1 MENYHKSKIL
11 AILIGILPLI
21 FEFSSNIWKGDNG
34 FFIVSAAYGLI
45 LLLLALSIPIE
56 DLDQW
61 FLEKTL
67 SLLSVFLALA
77 VVLNNLDIFPLSE
90 IGALYQLTIISYMG
104 ILYFLDRHF
113 NTKNLVLLFL
123 NLNILAQLPIKAGTL
138 LILII
143 SVLTFVFYLIR
154 VMVTFSEQLRPFLLC
169 VYLIVLLI
177 SLVWYVP
184 ELPEGILGNL
194 SWNIGAIL
202 LLIELI
208 ILIEIIGAMIYLKAK
223 GYLAINAHLIV
234 GIIGFLTISE
244 LSMLVVESNVINT
257 SYLVLI
263 FILSLSIV
271 NIFGNI
277 SLGKKQV
284 KISVLIP
291 AYNSANTIVEALES
305 IKNQTYQNWEIIL
318 INDGSRDKTEEIIRR
333 YLGNTKLPLTYTKQ
347 THHNYFQSIR
357 HGLKYASGEIIF
369 VLDADKILFNQNV
382 FYRAVSTILGEKC
395 DGMFIGIRAMYQRL
409 KDGKFHLVRPYYR
422 NEVSLIK
429 TALGLGKNI
438 YTNYA
443 FWRREVFETSVY
455 ENYLINGMP
464 AWYNAQNNL
473 GLRVANGNFVGLKY
487 RVSKKSSLV
496 NNHLKQNNS
505 KTLFE
510 LSTNLRTLHHIVS
523 RIKIPA
529 YSTQA
534 TLYNLI
540 NRLRIASLYPSIF
553 KQGQTSLKEITPLVV
568 KNIKDSELDNVYL
581 KTIVDFSN
589 NFNPQKVVKII
600 IHKDTKIY
608 WGTEIEEFNKKLS
621 KNMLDQFYYDLMKMI
636 AQGTSV
642 YKIKK
647 EDQKKLEQIL
657 EFFTIR
663 DYVKIV
669 SN

>member
-34 FFIVSAAYGLI
+34 FFIVSAAYGLVLI
-45 LLLLALSIPIE
+45 LLALSIPIE

-113 NTKNLVLLFL
+113 NAKNLVLLLL

-154 VMVTFSEQLRPFLLC
+154 VVVTFSEQLRPFLLC

-184 ELPEGILGNL
+184 ELPDFVLKNL
-194 SWNIGAIL
+194 SWSIGSIIL
-202 LLIELI
+202 
-208 ILIEIIGAMIYLKAK
+208 LIEIIGSIFYLKVK
-223 GYLAINAHLIV
+223 GHLRPTSHLIV
-234 GIIGFLTISE
+234 GIIIFLIINE
-244 LSMLVVESNVINT
+244 ISMLVAESNVLNT

-291 AYNSANTIVEALES
+291 AYNSAKTIVEALES

-318 INDGSRDKTEEIIRR
+318 INDGSQDETETILRR
-333 YLGNTKLPLTYTKQ
+333 YLGNTKLPLKYTKQ
-347 THHNYFQSIR
+347 THHNYFKAIR

-395 DGMFIGIRAMYQRL
+395 DGMFVGIRAMYQRL

-429 TALGLGKNI
+429 TALGLGTNI

-443 FWRREVFETSVY
+443 FWRREIFETSVY

-464 AWYNAQNNL
+464 AWYNAENNL
-473 GLRVANGNFVGLKY
+473 GLRVVNGNFVGLKY
-487 RVSKKSSLV
+487 RVSKKV
-496 NNHLKQNNS
+496 NLGDNPLKQNNS

-523 RIKIPA
+523 RINVPA

-540 NRLRIASLYPSIF
+540 NRLHIASLYPSIF

-589 NFNPQKVVKII
+589 NFDPQKTAKIVI
-600 IHKDTKIY
+600 PKGTKIY
-608 WGTEIEEFNKKLS
+608 WGTGIDEFSNKLS
-621 KNMLDQFYYDLMKMI
+621 KNTLEQFYYDLIKI
-636 AQGTSV
+636 ISQGTTI

-647 EDQKKLEQIL
+647 DDQKKLEQIL

-663 DYVKIV
+663 DYVKII

>member
-45 LLLLALSIPIE
+45 LLLLALSIPLE

-67 SLLSVFLALA
+67 SLLSVFLALT

-113 NTKNLVLLFL
+113 NAKNLVLLLL
-123 NLNILAQLPIKAGTL
+123 NLNILAQLSIKAGTL

-154 VMVTFSEQLRPFLLC
+154 VVVTFSEQLRPFLLC

-184 ELPEGILGNL
+184 ELPDFVLKNL
-194 SWNIGAIL
+194 SWSIGSIIL
-202 LLIELI
+202 
-208 ILIEIIGAMIYLKAK
+208 LIEIIGSIFYLKVK
-223 GYLAINAHLIV
+223 GHLRPSSHLIV
-234 GIIGFLTISE
+234 GIIIFLIINE
-244 LSMLVVESNVINT
+244 ISMLVAESNVLNT

-291 AYNSANTIVEALES
+291 AYNSAKTIVEALES

-318 INDGSRDKTEEIIRR
+318 INDGSQDETEEILRR
-333 YLGNTKLPLTYTKQ
+333 YLGNTKLSLKYTKQ
-347 THHNYFQSIR
+347 THHNYFKAIR

-395 DGMFIGIRAMYQRL
+395 DGMFVGIRAMYQRL

-443 FWRREVFETSVY
+443 FWRREIFETSVY

-464 AWYNAQNNL
+464 VWYNAENNL
-473 GLRVANGNFVGLKY
+473 GLRVVNGNFVGLKY
-487 RVSKKSSLV
+487 RVSKKV
-496 NNHLKQNNS
+496 NLGDNSLKQNNS

-523 RIKIPA
+523 RINVPA

-540 NRLRIASLYPSIF
+540 NRLHIASLYPSIF

-589 NFNPQKVVKII
+589 NFDPQKTAKIVI
-600 IHKDTKIY
+600 PKGTKIY
-608 WGTEIEEFNKKLS
+608 WGTEIDEFSNKLS
-621 KNMLDQFYYDLMKMI
+621 KNMLDQFYYDLMKI
-636 AQGTSV
+636 ISQGTTI

-647 EDQKKLEQIL
+647 DDQKKLEQIL
-657 EFFTIR
+657 DFFTIR
-663 DYVKIV
+663 DYVRII

>member
-45 LLLLALSIPIE
+45 LLLLALSIPLE

-113 NTKNLVLLFL
+113 NAKNLVLLLL
-123 NLNILAQLPIKAGTL
+123 NLNILAQLSIKAGTL

-154 VMVTFSEQLRPFLLC
+154 VVVTFSEQLRPFLLC

-184 ELPEGILGNL
+184 ELPDFVLKNL
-194 SWNIGAIL
+194 SWSIGSIIL
-202 LLIELI
+202 
-208 ILIEIIGAMIYLKAK
+208 LIEIIGSIFYLKVK
-223 GYLAINAHLIV
+223 GHLRPTSHLIV
-234 GIIGFLTISE
+234 GIIIFLIINE
-244 LSMLVVESNVINT
+244 ISMLVAESNVLNT

-291 AYNSANTIVEALES
+291 AYNSAKTIVEALES

-318 INDGSRDKTEEIIRR
+318 INDGSQDETEEILRR
-333 YLGNTKLPLTYTKQ
+333 YLGNTKLSLKYTKQ
-347 THHNYFQSIR
+347 THHNYFKAIR

-395 DGMFIGIRAMYQRL
+395 DGMFVGIRAMYQRL

-443 FWRREVFETSVY
+443 FWRREIFETSVY

-464 AWYNAQNNL
+464 VWYNAENNL
-473 GLRVANGNFVGLKY
+473 GLRVVNGNFVGLKY
-487 RVSKKSSLV
+487 RVSKKV
-496 NNHLKQNNS
+496 NLGDNSLKQNNS

-523 RIKIPA
+523 RINVPA

-540 NRLRIASLYPSIF
+540 NRLHIVSLYPSIF

-589 NFNPQKVVKII
+589 NFDPQKTTKIVI
-600 IHKDTKIY
+600 PKGTKIY
-608 WGTEIEEFNKKLS
+608 WGTEIDEFSNKLS
-621 KNMLDQFYYDLMKMI
+621 KNMLDQFYYDLMKI
-636 AQGTSV
+636 ISQGTTI

-647 EDQKKLEQIL
+647 DDQKKLEQIL
-657 EFFTIR
+657 DFFTIR
-663 DYVKIV
+663 DYVRII

>member
-113 NTKNLVLLFL
+113 NAKNLVLLLL

-154 VMVTFSEQLRPFLLC
+154 VVVTFSEQLRPFLLC

-184 ELPEGILGNL
+184 ELPDFVLKNL
-194 SWNIGAIL
+194 SWSIGSIIL
-202 LLIELI
+202 
-208 ILIEIIGAMIYLKAK
+208 LIEIIGSIFYLKVK
-223 GYLAINAHLIV
+223 DHLRPTSHLIV
-234 GIIGFLTISE
+234 GIIIFLIINE
-244 LSMLVVESNVINT
+244 ISMLVAESNVLNT

-291 AYNSANTIVEALES
+291 AYNSAKTIVEALES

-318 INDGSRDKTEEIIRR
+318 INDGSQDETEKILRR
-333 YLGNTKLPLTYTKQ
+333 YLGNTKLPLKYTKQ
-347 THHNYFQSIR
+347 THHNYFKAIR

-395 DGMFIGIRAMYQRL
+395 DGMFVGIRAMYQRL

-429 TALGLGKNI
+429 TALGLGTNI

-443 FWRREVFETSVY
+443 FWRREIFETSVY

-464 AWYNAQNNL
+464 AWYNAENNL
-473 GLRVANGNFVGLKY
+473 GLRVVNGNFVGLKY
-487 RVSKKSSLV
+487 RVSKKV
-496 NNHLKQNNS
+496 NLGDNPLKQNNS

-523 RIKIPA
+523 RINVPA

-540 NRLRIASLYPSIF
+540 NRLHIASLYPSIF

-589 NFNPQKVVKII
+589 NFDPQKTAKIVI
-600 IHKDTKIY
+600 PKGTKIY
-608 WGTEIEEFNKKLS
+608 WGTGIDEFSNKLS
-621 KNMLDQFYYDLMKMI
+621 KNTLEQFYYDLIKI
-636 AQGTSV
+636 ISQGTTI

-647 EDQKKLEQIL
+647 DDQKKLEQIL

-663 DYVKIV
+663 DYVKII

>member
-90 IGALYQLTIISYMG
+90 IGALYQLTIISYME

-113 NTKNLVLLFL
+113 NAKNLVLLLL

-143 SVLTFVFYLIR
+143 SVLIFVFYLIR
-154 VMVTFSEQLRPFLLC
+154 VVVTFSEQLRPFLLC

-184 ELPEGILGNL
+184 ELLDFVLKNL
-194 SWNIGAIL
+194 SWSIGSIIL
-202 LLIELI
+202 
-208 ILIEIIGAMIYLKAK
+208 LIEIIGSIFYLKVK
-223 GYLAINAHLIV
+223 GHLRPTSHLIV
-234 GIIGFLTISE
+234 GIIIFLIINE
-244 LSMLVVESNVINT
+244 ISMLVAESNVLNT

-291 AYNSANTIVEALES
+291 AYNSAKTIVEALES

-318 INDGSRDKTEEIIRR
+318 INDGSQDETEEILRR
-333 YLGNTKLPLTYTKQ
+333 YLGNTKLPLKYTKQ
-347 THHNYFQSIR
+347 THHNYFKAIR

-395 DGMFIGIRAMYQRL
+395 DGMFVGIRAMYQRL

-429 TALGLGKNI
+429 TALGLGTNI

-443 FWRREVFETSVY
+443 FWRREIFETSVY

-464 AWYNAQNNL
+464 AWYNAENNL
-473 GLRVANGNFVGLKY
+473 GLRVVNGNFVGLKY
-487 RVSKKSSLV
+487 RVSKKV
-496 NNHLKQNNS
+496 NLGDNPLKQNNS

-523 RIKIPA
+523 RINVPA

-540 NRLRIASLYPSIF
+540 NRLHIASLYPSIF

-589 NFNPQKVVKII
+589 NFDPQKTAKIVI
-600 IHKDTKIY
+600 PKGTKIY
-608 WGTEIEEFNKKLS
+608 WGTEIDEFSNKLS
-621 KNMLDQFYYDLMKMI
+621 KNTLEQFYYDLIKI
-636 AQGTSV
+636 ISQGTTI

-647 EDQKKLEQIL
+647 DDQKKLEQIL

-663 DYVKIV
+663 DYVKII

>member
-45 LLLLALSIPIE
+45 LLLLALSIPLE

-113 NTKNLVLLFL
+113 NAKNLVLLLL
-123 NLNILAQLPIKAGTL
+123 NLNILAQLSIKAGTL

-154 VMVTFSEQLRPFLLC
+154 VVVTFSEQLRPFLLC

-184 ELPEGILGNL
+184 ELPDFVLKNL
-194 SWNIGAIL
+194 SWSIGSIIL
-202 LLIELI
+202 
-208 ILIEIIGAMIYLKAK
+208 LIEIIGSIFYLKVK
-223 GYLAINAHLIV
+223 GHLRPTSHLIV
-234 GIIGFLTISE
+234 GIIIFLIINE
-244 LSMLVVESNVINT
+244 ISMLVAESNVLNT

-291 AYNSANTIVEALES
+291 AYNSAKTIVEALES

-318 INDGSRDKTEEIIRR
+318 INDGSQDETEESLRR
-333 YLGNTKLPLTYTKQ
+333 YLGNTKLSLKYTKQ
-347 THHNYFQSIR
+347 THHNYFKAIR

-395 DGMFIGIRAMYQRL
+395 DGMFVGIRAMYQRL

-443 FWRREVFETSVY
+443 FWRREIFETSVY

-464 AWYNAQNNL
+464 VWYNAENNL
-473 GLRVANGNFVGLKY
+473 GLRVVNGNFVGLKY
-487 RVSKKSSLV
+487 RVSKKV
-496 NNHLKQNNS
+496 NLGDNSLKQNNS

-523 RIKIPA
+523 RINVPA

-540 NRLRIASLYPSIF
+540 NRLHIASLYPSIF

-589 NFNPQKVVKII
+589 NFDPQKTTKIVI
-600 IHKDTKIY
+600 PKGTKIY
-608 WGTEIEEFNKKLS
+608 WGTEIDEFSNKLS
-621 KNMLDQFYYDLMKMI
+621 KNMLDQFYYDLMKI
-636 AQGTSV
+636 ISQGTTI

-647 EDQKKLEQIL
+647 DDQKKLEQIL
-657 EFFTIR
+657 DFFTIR
-663 DYVKIV
+663 DYVRII

>member
-34 FFIVSAAYGLI
+34 FFIVSAAYGLV

-113 NTKNLVLLFL
+113 NAKNLVLLLL

-154 VMVTFSEQLRPFLLC
+154 VVVTFSEQLRPFLLC

-184 ELPEGILGNL
+184 ELPDFVLRNL
-194 SWNIGAIL
+194 SWSIGSIIL
-202 LLIELI
+202 
-208 ILIEIIGAMIYLKAK
+208 LIEIIGSIFYLKVK
-223 GYLAINAHLIV
+223 GHLRPTSHLIV
-234 GIIGFLTISE
+234 EIIIFLIINE
-244 LSMLVVESNVINT
+244 ISMLVSESNVLNT
-257 SYLVLI
+257 SYLVII

-291 AYNSANTIVEALES
+291 AYNSAKTIVEALES

-318 INDGSRDKTEEIIRR
+318 INDGSQDETEKILRR
-333 YLGNTKLPLTYTKQ
+333 YLGNTKLPLKYTKQ
-347 THHNYFQSIR
+347 THHNYFKAIR

-395 DGMFIGIRAMYQRL
+395 DGMFVGIRAMYQRL

-429 TALGLGKNI
+429 TALGLGTNI

-443 FWRREVFETSVY
+443 FWRREIFETSVY

-464 AWYNAQNNL
+464 AWYNAENNL
-473 GLRVANGNFVGLKY
+473 GLRVVNGNFVGLKY
-487 RVSKKSSLV
+487 RVSKKV
-496 NNHLKQNNS
+496 NLGDNPLKQNNS

-523 RIKIPA
+523 RINVPA

-540 NRLRIASLYPSIF
+540 SRLHIASLYPSIF
-553 KQGQTSLKEITPLVV
+553 KQGQTSLKKITPLVV

-589 NFNPQKVVKII
+589 NFDPQKTAKIVI
-600 IHKDTKIY
+600 PKGTKIY
-608 WGTEIEEFNKKLS
+608 WGTEFDEFSNKLS
-621 KNMLDQFYYDLMKMI
+621 KNMLDQFYYDLMKI
-636 AQGTSV
+636 ISQGTTI

-647 EDQKKLEQIL
+647 DDQKKLEQIL

-663 DYVKIV
+663 DYVKII

>member
-45 LLLLALSIPIE
+45 LLLLALSVPLE

-113 NTKNLVLLFL
+113 NAKNLVLLLL
-123 NLNILAQLPIKAGTL
+123 NLNILAQLSIKAGTL

-154 VMVTFSEQLRPFLLC
+154 VVVTFSEQLRPFLLC

-184 ELPEGILGNL
+184 ELPDFVLKNL
-194 SWNIGAIL
+194 SWSIGSIIL
-202 LLIELI
+202 
-208 ILIEIIGAMIYLKAK
+208 LIEIIGSIFYLKVK
-223 GYLAINAHLIV
+223 GHLSPTSHLIV
-234 GIIGFLTISE
+234 GIIIFLIINE
-244 LSMLVVESNVINT
+244 ISMLVAESNVLNT

-291 AYNSANTIVEALES
+291 AYNSAKTIVEALES

-318 INDGSRDKTEEIIRR
+318 INDGSQDETEEILRR
-333 YLGNTKLPLTYTKQ
+333 YLGNTKLPLKYTKQ
-347 THHNYFQSIR
+347 THHNYFKAIR

-395 DGMFIGIRAMYQRL
+395 DGMFVGIRAMYQRL

-443 FWRREVFETSVY
+443 FWRRETFETSVY

-464 AWYNAQNNL
+464 VWYNAENNL
-473 GLRVANGNFVGLKY
+473 GLRVVNGNFVGLKY
-487 RVSKKSSLV
+487 RVSKKV
-496 NNHLKQNNS
+496 NLGDNSLKQNNS

-523 RIKIPA
+523 RINVPA

-540 NRLRIASLYPSIF
+540 NRLHIASLYPSIF

-581 KTIVDFSN
+581 KTIVDFRN
-589 NFNPQKVVKII
+589 NFDPQKTAKIVI
-600 IHKDTKIY
+600 PKGTKIY
-608 WGTEIEEFNKKLS
+608 WGTEIDEFSNKLS
-621 KNMLDQFYYDLMKMI
+621 KNMLDQFYYDLMKI
-636 AQGTSV
+636 ISQGTTI

-647 EDQKKLEQIL
+647 DDQKKLEQIL
-657 EFFTIR
+657 DFFTIR
-663 DYVKIV
+663 DYVRII

>member
-45 LLLLALSIPIE
+45 LLLLALSIPLE

-77 VVLNNLDIFPLSE
+77 VVLNNLDIFPLSK

-113 NTKNLVLLFL
+113 NAKNLVLLLL
-123 NLNILAQLPIKAGTL
+123 NLNILAQLSIKAGTL

-154 VMVTFSEQLRPFLLC
+154 VVVTFSEQLRPFLLC

-184 ELPEGILGNL
+184 ELPDFVLKNL
-194 SWNIGAIL
+194 SWSIGSIIL
-202 LLIELI
+202 
-208 ILIEIIGAMIYLKAK
+208 LIEIIGSIFYLKVK
-223 GYLAINAHLIV
+223 GHLRPTSHLIV
-234 GIIGFLTISE
+234 GIIIFLIINE
-244 LSMLVVESNVINT
+244 ISMLVAESNVLNT

-291 AYNSANTIVEALES
+291 AYNSAKTIVEALES

-318 INDGSRDKTEEIIRR
+318 INDGSQDETEEILRR
-333 YLGNTKLPLTYTKQ
+333 YLGNTKLSLKYTKQ
-347 THHNYFQSIR
+347 THHNYFKAIR

-395 DGMFIGIRAMYQRL
+395 DGMFVGIRAMYQRL

-443 FWRREVFETSVY
+443 FWRREIFETSVY

-464 AWYNAQNNL
+464 VWYNAENNL
-473 GLRVANGNFVGLKY
+473 GLRVVNGNFVGLKY
-487 RVSKKSSLV
+487 RVSKKV
-496 NNHLKQNNS
+496 NLGDNSLKQNNS

-523 RIKIPA
+523 RINVPA

-540 NRLRIASLYPSIF
+540 NRLHIASLYPSIF

-589 NFNPQKVVKII
+589 NFDPQKTTKIVI
-600 IHKDTKIY
+600 PKGTKIY
-608 WGTEIEEFNKKLS
+608 WGTEIDEFNNKLS
-621 KNMLDQFYYDLMKMI
+621 KNMLDQFYYDLMKI
-636 AQGTSV
+636 ISQGTTI

-647 EDQKKLEQIL
+647 DDQKKLEQIL
-657 EFFTIR
+657 DFFTIR
-663 DYVKIV
+663 DYVRII

>member
-113 NTKNLVLLFL
+113 NAKNLVLLLL

-154 VMVTFSEQLRPFLLC
+154 VVVTFSEQLRPFLLC

-184 ELPEGILGNL
+184 ELPDFVLKNL
-194 SWNIGAIL
+194 SWSIGSIIL
-202 LLIELI
+202 
-208 ILIEIIGAMIYLKAK
+208 LIEIIGSIFYLKVK
-223 GYLAINAHLIV
+223 GHLRPTSHLIV
-234 GIIGFLTISE
+234 GIIIFLIVNE
-244 LSMLVVESNVINT
+244 ISMLVSESNVLNT

-291 AYNSANTIVEALES
+291 AYNSAKTIVEALES

-318 INDGSRDKTEEIIRR
+318 INDGSQDETETILRR
-333 YLGNTKLPLTYTKQ
+333 YLGNTKLPLKYTKQ
-347 THHNYFQSIR
+347 THHNYFKAIR

-395 DGMFIGIRAMYQRL
+395 DGMFVGIRAMYQRL

-429 TALGLGKNI
+429 TALGLGTNI

-443 FWRREVFETSVY
+443 FWRREIFETSVY

-464 AWYNAQNNL
+464 AWYNAENNL
-473 GLRVANGNFVGLKY
+473 GLRVVNGNFVGLKY
-487 RVSKKSSLV
+487 RVSKKV
-496 NNHLKQNNS
+496 NLGDNPLKQNNS

-523 RIKIPA
+523 RINVPA

-540 NRLRIASLYPSIF
+540 SRLHIASLYPSIF
-553 KQGQTSLKEITPLVV
+553 KQGQTSLKKITPLVV

-589 NFNPQKVVKII
+589 NFDPQKTAKIVI
-600 IHKDTKIY
+600 PKGTKIY
-608 WGTEIEEFNKKLS
+608 WGTEFDEFSNKLS
-621 KNMLDQFYYDLMKMI
+621 KNMLDQFYYDLMKI
-636 AQGTSV
+636 ISQGTTI

-647 EDQKKLEQIL
+647 DDQKKLEQIL

-663 DYVKIV
+663 DYVKII

>member
-34 FFIVSAAYGLI
+34 FFIVSAAYGLV

-113 NTKNLVLLFL
+113 NAKNLVLLLL

-154 VMVTFSEQLRPFLLC
+154 VVVTFSEQLRPFLLC

-184 ELPEGILGNL
+184 ELPDFVLKNL
-194 SWNIGAIL
+194 SWSIGSIIL
-202 LLIELI
+202 
-208 ILIEIIGAMIYLKAK
+208 LIEIIGSIFYLKVK
-223 GYLAINAHLIV
+223 GHLRPTSHLIV
-234 GIIGFLTISE
+234 GIIIFLIVNE
-244 LSMLVVESNVINT
+244 ISMLVAESNVLNT

-291 AYNSANTIVEALES
+291 AYNSAKTIVEALES

-318 INDGSRDKTEEIIRR
+318 INDGSQDETEKILRR
-333 YLGNTKLPLTYTKQ
+333 YLGNTKLPLKYIKQ
-347 THHNYFQSIR
+347 THHNYFKAIR

-395 DGMFIGIRAMYQRL
+395 DGMFVGIRAMYQRL

-429 TALGLGKNI
+429 TALGLGTNI

-443 FWRREVFETSVY
+443 FWRREIFETSVY

-464 AWYNAQNNL
+464 AWYNAENNL
-473 GLRVANGNFVGLKY
+473 GLKVVNGNFVGLKY
-487 RVSKKSSLV
+487 RVSKKV
-496 NNHLKQNNS
+496 NLGDNPLKQSNS

-510 LSTNLRTLHHIVS
+510 LSTNSRTLHHIVS
-523 RIKIPA
+523 RINVPA

-540 NRLRIASLYPSIF
+540 SRLHIASLYPSIF
-553 KQGQTSLKEITPLVV
+553 KQGQTSLKKITPLVV

-589 NFNPQKVVKII
+589 NFDPQKTAKIVI
-600 IHKDTKIY
+600 PKGTKIY
-608 WGTEIEEFNKKLS
+608 WGTEIDEFSNRLS
-621 KNMLDQFYYDLMKMI
+621 KNMLDQFYYDLMKI
-636 AQGTSV
+636 ISQGTTI

-647 EDQKKLEQIL
+647 DDQKKLEQIL

-663 DYVKIV
+663 DYVKII

>member
-77 VVLNNLDIFPLSE
+77 VVLNNLYIFPLSE

-113 NTKNLVLLFL
+113 NAKNLVLLLL

-154 VMVTFSEQLRPFLLC
+154 VVVTFSEQLRPFLLC

-184 ELPEGILGNL
+184 ELPDFVLKNL
-194 SWNIGAIL
+194 SWSIGSIIL
-202 LLIELI
+202 
-208 ILIEIIGAMIYLKAK
+208 LIEIIGSIFYLKVK
-223 GYLAINAHLIV
+223 GHLRPTSHLIV
-234 GIIGFLTISE
+234 GIIIFLIVNE
-244 LSMLVVESNVINT
+244 ISMLVSESNVLNT

-291 AYNSANTIVEALES
+291 AYNSAKTIVEALES

-318 INDGSRDKTEEIIRR
+318 INDGAQDETEKILRR
-333 YLGNTKLPLTYTKQ
+333 YLGNTKLPLKYTKQ
-347 THHNYFQSIR
+347 THHNYFKAIR

-369 VLDADKILFNQNV
+369 VLDADKILFNHNV

-395 DGMFIGIRAMYQRL
+395 DGMFVGIRAMYQRL

-429 TALGLGKNI
+429 TALGLGTNI

-443 FWRREVFETSVY
+443 FWRREIFETSVY

-464 AWYNAQNNL
+464 AWYNAENNL
-473 GLRVANGNFVGLKY
+473 GLRVVNGNFVGLKY
-487 RVSKKSSLV
+487 RVSKKV
-496 NNHLKQNNS
+496 NLGDNPLKQNNS

-523 RIKIPA
+523 RINVPA

-540 NRLRIASLYPSIF
+540 SRLHIASLYPSIF
-553 KQGQTSLKEITPLVV
+553 KQGQTSLKKITPLVV

-589 NFNPQKVVKII
+589 NFDPQKTAKIVI
-600 IHKDTKIY
+600 PKGTKIY
-608 WGTEIEEFNKKLS
+608 WGTEFDEFSNKLS
-621 KNMLDQFYYDLMKMI
+621 KNMLDQFYYDLMKI
-636 AQGTSV
+636 ISQGTTI

-647 EDQKKLEQIL
+647 DDQKKLELIL

-663 DYVKIV
+663 DYVKII
-669 SN
+669 SY

>member
-45 LLLLALSIPIE
+45 LLLLALSIPLE

-113 NTKNLVLLFL
+113 NAKNLVLLLL
-123 NLNILAQLPIKAGTL
+123 NLNILAQLSIKAGTL

-154 VMVTFSEQLRPFLLC
+154 VVVTFSEQLRPFLLC

-184 ELPEGILGNL
+184 EVPDFVFKNL
-194 SWNIGAIL
+194 SWSIGSVIL
-202 LLIELI
+202 
-208 ILIEIIGAMIYLKAK
+208 LIEIIGSIFYLKVK
-223 GYLAINAHLIV
+223 GHLRPTSHLIV
-234 GIIGFLTISE
+234 GIIIFLIINE
-244 LSMLVVESNVINT
+244 ISMLVAESNVLNT

-277 SLGKKQV
+277 NLGKKQV

-291 AYNSANTIVEALES
+291 AYNSAKTIVEALES

-318 INDGSRDKTEEIIRR
+318 INDGSQDETEEILRR
-333 YLGNTKLPLTYTKQ
+333 YLGNTKLSLKYTKQ
-347 THHNYFQSIR
+347 THHNYFKAIR

-395 DGMFIGIRAMYQRL
+395 DGMFVGIRAMYQRL

-443 FWRREVFETSVY
+443 FWRREIFETSVY

-464 AWYNAQNNL
+464 VWYNAENNL
-473 GLRVANGNFVGLKY
+473 GLRVVNGNFVGLKY
-487 RVSKKSSLV
+487 RVSKKV
-496 NNHLKQNNS
+496 NLGDNSLKQNNS

-523 RIKIPA
+523 RINVPA

-540 NRLRIASLYPSIF
+540 NRLHIASLYPSIF

-589 NFNPQKVVKII
+589 NFDPQKTTKIVI
-600 IHKDTKIY
+600 PKGTKIY
-608 WGTEIEEFNKKLS
+608 WGTEIDEFSNKLS
-621 KNMLDQFYYDLMKMI
+621 KNMLDQFYYDLMKI
-636 AQGTSV
+636 ISQGTTI

-647 EDQKKLEQIL
+647 DDQKKLEQIL
-657 EFFTIR
+657 DFFTIR
-663 DYVKIV
+663 DYVRII

>member
-45 LLLLALSIPIE
+45 LLLLALSIPLE

-77 VVLNNLDIFPLSE
+77 VVLNNLDIFPLSK

-113 NTKNLVLLFL
+113 NAKNLVLLLL
-123 NLNILAQLPIKAGTL
+123 NLNILAQLSIKAGTL

-154 VMVTFSEQLRPFLLC
+154 VVVTFSEQLRPFLLC

-184 ELPEGILGNL
+184 ELPDFVLKNL
-194 SWNIGAIL
+194 SWSIGSIIL
-202 LLIELI
+202 
-208 ILIEIIGAMIYLKAK
+208 LIEIIGSIFYLKVK
-223 GYLAINAHLIV
+223 GHLRPTSHLIV
-234 GIIGFLTISE
+234 GIIIFLIINE
-244 LSMLVVESNVINT
+244 ISMLVAESNVLNT

-291 AYNSANTIVEALES
+291 AYNSAKTIVEALES

-318 INDGSRDKTEEIIRR
+318 INDGSQDETEEILRR
-333 YLGNTKLPLTYTKQ
+333 YLGNTKLSLKYTKQ
-347 THHNYFQSIR
+347 THHNYFKAIR

-369 VLDADKILFNQNV
+369 VLDDDKILFNQNV

-395 DGMFIGIRAMYQRL
+395 DGMFVGIRAMYQRL

-443 FWRREVFETSVY
+443 FWRREIFETSVY

-464 AWYNAQNNL
+464 VWYNAENNL
-473 GLRVANGNFVGLKY
+473 GLRVVNGNFVGLKY
-487 RVSKKSSLV
+487 RVSKKV
-496 NNHLKQNNS
+496 NLGDNSLKQNNS

-523 RIKIPA
+523 RINVPA

-540 NRLRIASLYPSIF
+540 NRLHIASLYPSIF

-589 NFNPQKVVKII
+589 NFDPQKTAKIVI
-600 IHKDTKIY
+600 PKGTKIY
-608 WGTEIEEFNKKLS
+608 WGTEIDEFSNKLS
-621 KNMLDQFYYDLMKMI
+621 KNMLDQFYYDLMKI
-636 AQGTSV
+636 ISQGTTI

-647 EDQKKLEQIL
+647 DDQKKLEQIL
-657 EFFTIR
+657 DFFTIR
-663 DYVKIV
+663 DYVRII

>member
-45 LLLLALSIPIE
+45 LLLLALSIPLE

-113 NTKNLVLLFL
+113 NAKNLVLLLL
-123 NLNILAQLPIKAGTL
+123 NLNILAQLSIKAGTL

-154 VMVTFSEQLRPFLLC
+154 VVVTFSEQLRPFLLC

-184 ELPEGILGNL
+184 ELPDFVLKNL
-194 SWNIGAIL
+194 SWSIGSIIL
-202 LLIELI
+202 
-208 ILIEIIGAMIYLKAK
+208 LIEIIGSIFYLKVK
-223 GYLAINAHLIV
+223 GHLRPTSHLIV
-234 GIIGFLTISE
+234 GIIIFLIINE
-244 LSMLVVESNVINT
+244 ISMLVAESNVLNT

-291 AYNSANTIVEALES
+291 AYNSAKTIVEALES

-318 INDGSRDKTEEIIRR
+318 INDGSQDETEEILRR
-333 YLGNTKLPLTYTKQ
+333 YLGNTKLSLKYTKQ
-347 THHNYFQSIR
+347 THHNYFKAIR

-395 DGMFIGIRAMYQRL
+395 DGMFVGIRAMYQRL

-443 FWRREVFETSVY
+443 FWRREIFETSVY

-464 AWYNAQNNL
+464 VWYNAENNL
-473 GLRVANGNFVGLKY
+473 GLRVVNGNFVGLKY
-487 RVSKKSSLV
+487 RVSKKV
-496 NNHLKQNNS
+496 NLGDNSLKQNNS

-523 RIKIPA
+523 RINVPA

-534 TLYNLI
+534 TLYDLI
-540 NRLRIASLYPSIF
+540 NRLHIASLYPSIF
-553 KQGQTSLKEITPLVV
+553 KQGQTSLKEITPLVT
-568 KNIKDSELDNVYL
+568 KNIKNSELNNVYL

-589 NFNPQKVVKII
+589 NFDPQKTTKIVI
-600 IHKDTKIY
+600 PKGTKIY
-608 WGTEIEEFNKKLS
+608 WGTEIDEFSNKLS
-621 KNMLDQFYYDLMKMI
+621 KNMLDQFYYDLMKI
-636 AQGTSV
+636 ISQGTTI

-647 EDQKKLEQIL
+647 DDQKKLEQIL
-657 EFFTIR
+657 DFFTIR
-663 DYVKIV
+663 DYVRII

>member
-34 FFIVSAAYGLI
+34 FFIVSAAYGLV

-113 NTKNLVLLFL
+113 NAKNLVLLLL

-154 VMVTFSEQLRPFLLC
+154 VVVTFSEQLRPFLLC

-184 ELPEGILGNL
+184 ELPDFVLKNL
-194 SWNIGAIL
+194 SWSIGSIIL
-202 LLIELI
+202 
-208 ILIEIIGAMIYLKAK
+208 LIEIIGSIFYLKVK
-223 GYLAINAHLIV
+223 GHLRPTSHLIV
-234 GIIGFLTISE
+234 GIIIFLIVNE
-244 LSMLVVESNVINT
+244 ISMLVAESNVLNT

-291 AYNSANTIVEALES
+291 AYNSAKTIVEALES

-318 INDGSRDKTEEIIRR
+318 INDGSQDETEKILRR
-333 YLGNTKLPLTYTKQ
+333 YLGNTKLPLKYTKQ
-347 THHNYFQSIR
+347 THHNYFKAIR

-395 DGMFIGIRAMYQRL
+395 DGMFVGIRAMYQRL

-429 TALGLGKNI
+429 TALGLGTNI

-443 FWRREVFETSVY
+443 FWRREIFETSVY

-464 AWYNAQNNL
+464 AWYNAENNL
-473 GLRVANGNFVGLKY
+473 GLKVVNGNFVGLKY
-487 RVSKKSSLV
+487 RVSKKV
-496 NNHLKQNNS
+496 NLGDNPLKQNNS

-523 RIKIPA
+523 RINVPA

-540 NRLRIASLYPSIF
+540 NRLHIASLYPSIF
-553 KQGQTSLKEITPLVV
+553 KQGQTSLKKITPLVV

-589 NFNPQKVVKII
+589 NFDPQKTAKIVI
-600 IHKDTKIY
+600 PKGTKIY
-608 WGTEIEEFNKKLS
+608 WGTEFDEFSNKLS
-621 KNMLDQFYYDLMKMI
+621 KNMLDQFYYDLMKI
-636 AQGTSV
+636 ISQGTTI

-647 EDQKKLEQIL
+647 DDQKKLEQIL

-663 DYVKIV
+663 DYVKII

>member
-45 LLLLALSIPIE
+45 LLLLALSVPLE

-67 SLLSVFLALA
+67 SLLSVFLALT

-113 NTKNLVLLFL
+113 NAKNLVLLLL
-123 NLNILAQLPIKAGTL
+123 NLNILAQLSIKAGTL

-154 VMVTFSEQLRPFLLC
+154 VVVTFSEQLRPFLLC

-184 ELPEGILGNL
+184 ELPDFVLKNL
-194 SWNIGAIL
+194 SWSIGSIIL
-202 LLIELI
+202 
-208 ILIEIIGAMIYLKAK
+208 LIEIIGSIFYLKVK
-223 GYLAINAHLIV
+223 GHLRPTSHLIV
-234 GIIGFLTISE
+234 GIIIFLIINE
-244 LSMLVVESNVINT
+244 ISMLVAESNVLNT

-291 AYNSANTIVEALES
+291 AYNSAKTIVEALES

-318 INDGSRDKTEEIIRR
+318 INDGSQDETEEILRR
-333 YLGNTKLPLTYTKQ
+333 YLGNTKLSLKYTKQ
-347 THHNYFQSIR
+347 THHNYFKAIR

-395 DGMFIGIRAMYQRL
+395 DGMFVGIRAMYQRL

-443 FWRREVFETSVY
+443 FWRREIFETSVY

-464 AWYNAQNNL
+464 VWYNAENNL
-473 GLRVANGNFVGLKY
+473 GLRVVNGNFVGLKY
-487 RVSKKSSLV
+487 RVSKKV
-496 NNHLKQNNS
+496 NLGDNSLKQNNS

-523 RIKIPA
+523 RINVPA

-540 NRLRIASLYPSIF
+540 NRLHIASLYPSIF

-589 NFNPQKVVKII
+589 NFDPQKTAKIVI
-600 IHKDTKIY
+600 PKGTKIY
-608 WGTEIEEFNKKLS
+608 WGTEIDEFSNKLS
-621 KNMLDQFYYDLMKMI
+621 KNMLDQFYYDLMKI
-636 AQGTSV
+636 ISQGTTI

-647 EDQKKLEQIL
+647 DDQKKLEQIL
-657 EFFTIR
+657 DFFTIR
-663 DYVKIV
+663 DYVRII

>member
-21 FEFSSNIWKGDNG
+21 FEFSSNLWKGDNG

-45 LLLLALSIPIE
+45 LLLLALSIPLE

-113 NTKNLVLLFL
+113 NAKNLVLLLL

-154 VMVTFSEQLRPFLLC
+154 VVVTFSEQLRPFLLC

-184 ELPEGILGNL
+184 EVPDFVFKNL
-194 SWNIGAIL
+194 SWSIGSVIL
-202 LLIELI
+202 
-208 ILIEIIGAMIYLKAK
+208 LIEIIGSIFYLKVK
-223 GYLAINAHLIV
+223 GHLRPTSHLIV
-234 GIIGFLTISE
+234 GIIIFLIINE
-244 LSMLVVESNVINT
+244 ISMLVAESNVLNT

-277 SLGKKQV
+277 NLGKKQV

-291 AYNSANTIVEALES
+291 AYNSAKTIVEALES

-318 INDGSRDKTEEIIRR
+318 INDGSQDETEEILRR
-333 YLGNTKLPLTYTKQ
+333 YLGNTKLPLKYTKQ
-347 THHNYFQSIR
+347 THHNYFKAIR

-395 DGMFIGIRAMYQRL
+395 DGMFVGIRAMYQRL

-443 FWRREVFETSVY
+443 FWRREIFETSVY

-464 AWYNAQNNL
+464 VWYNAENNL
-473 GLRVANGNFVGLKY
+473 GLRVVNGNFVGLKY
-487 RVSKKSSLV
+487 RVSKKANLGD
-496 NNHLKQNNS
+496 NPLKQNNS

-523 RIKIPA
+523 RINVPA

-534 TLYNLI
+534 TLYDLI
-540 NRLRIASLYPSIF
+540 NRLHIASLYPSIF
-553 KQGQTSLKEITPLVV
+553 KQGQTSLKEITPLVT
-568 KNIKDSELDNVYL
+568 KNIKNSELNNIYL
-581 KTIVDFSN
+581 KTIADFSN
-589 NFNPQKVVKII
+589 NFDPQKTAKIAI
-600 IHKDTKIY
+600 PKGTKIY
-608 WGTEIEEFNKKLS
+608 WGTEIDEFSNKLS
-621 KNMLDQFYYDLMKMI
+621 KNMLDQFYYDLMKI
-636 AQGTSV
+636 ISQGTTI

-647 EDQKKLEQIL
+647 DDQKKLEQIL
-657 EFFTIR
+657 DFFTIR
-663 DYVKIV
+663 DYVRII

>member
-45 LLLLALSIPIE
+45 LLLLALSIPLE

-113 NTKNLVLLFL
+113 NAKNLVLLLL
-123 NLNILAQLPIKAGTL
+123 NLNILAQLSIKAGTL

-154 VMVTFSEQLRPFLLC
+154 VVVTFSEQLRPFLLC

-184 ELPEGILGNL
+184 ELPDFVLKNL
-194 SWNIGAIL
+194 SWSIGSIIL
-202 LLIELI
+202 
-208 ILIEIIGAMIYLKAK
+208 LIEIIGSIFYLKVK
-223 GYLAINAHLIV
+223 GHLRPTSHLIV
-234 GIIGFLTISE
+234 GIIIFLIINE
-244 LSMLVVESNVINT
+244 ISMLVAESNVLNT

-291 AYNSANTIVEALES
+291 AYNSAKTIVEALES

-318 INDGSRDKTEEIIRR
+318 INDGSQDETEEILRR
-333 YLGNTKLPLTYTKQ
+333 YLGNTKLSLKYTKQ
-347 THHNYFQSIR
+347 THHNYFKAIR

-395 DGMFIGIRAMYQRL
+395 DGMFVGIRAMYQRL

-443 FWRREVFETSVY
+443 FWRREIFETSVY

-464 AWYNAQNNL
+464 VWYNAENNL
-473 GLRVANGNFVGLKY
+473 GLRVVNGNFVGLKY
-487 RVSKKSSLV
+487 RVSKKV
-496 NNHLKQNNS
+496 NLGDNSLKQNNS

-523 RIKIPA
+523 RINVPA

-540 NRLRIASLYPSIF
+540 NRLHIASLYPSIF

-589 NFNPQKVVKII
+589 NFDPQKTTKIVI
-600 IHKDTKIY
+600 PKGTKIY
-608 WGTEIEEFNKKLS
+608 WGTEIDEFSNKLS
-621 KNMLDQFYYDLMKMI
+621 KNMLDQFYYCLLY
-636 AQGTSV
+636 TS
-642 YKIKK
+642 
-647 EDQKKLEQIL
+647 QSP
-657 EFFTIR
+657 R
-663 DYVKIV
+663 DA
-669 SN
+669 

>member
-45 LLLLALSIPIE
+45 LLLLALSIPLE

-113 NTKNLVLLFL
+113 NAKNLVLLLL

-154 VMVTFSEQLRPFLLC
+154 VVVTFSEQLRPFLLC

-184 ELPEGILGNL
+184 EVPDFVLKNL
-194 SWNIGAIL
+194 SWSIGSIIL
-202 LLIELI
+202 
-208 ILIEIIGAMIYLKAK
+208 LIEIIGSIFYLKVK
-223 GYLAINAHLIV
+223 GHLRPTSHLIV
-234 GIIGFLTISE
+234 GIIIFLIINE
-244 LSMLVVESNVINT
+244 ISMLVAESNVLNT

-291 AYNSANTIVEALES
+291 AYNSAKTIVEALES

-318 INDGSRDKTEEIIRR
+318 INDGSQDETEEILRR
-333 YLGNTKLPLTYTKQ
+333 YLGNTKLPLKYTKQ
-347 THHNYFQSIR
+347 THHNYFKAIR

-395 DGMFIGIRAMYQRL
+395 DGMFVGIRAMYQRL

-443 FWRREVFETSVY
+443 FWRREIFETSVY

-464 AWYNAQNNL
+464 VWYNAENNL
-473 GLRVANGNFVGLKY
+473 GLRVVNGNFVGLKY
-487 RVSKKSSLV
+487 RVSKKV
-496 NNHLKQNNS
+496 NLGDNSLKQNNS

-523 RIKIPA
+523 RINVPA

-540 NRLRIASLYPSIF
+540 NRLHIASLYPSIF

-589 NFNPQKVVKII
+589 NFDPQKTTKIVI
-600 IHKDTKIY
+600 PKGTKIY
-608 WGTEIEEFNKKLS
+608 WGTEIDEFSNKLS
-621 KNMLDQFYYDLMKMI
+621 KNMLDQFYYDLMKI
-636 AQGTSV
+636 ISQGTTI

-647 EDQKKLEQIL
+647 DDQKKLEQIL
-657 EFFTIR
+657 DFFTIR
-663 DYVKIV
+663 DYVRII

>member
-45 LLLLALSIPIE
+45 LLLLALSIPLE

-67 SLLSVFLALA
+67 SLLSVFLALT

-113 NTKNLVLLFL
+113 NAKNLVLLLL
-123 NLNILAQLPIKAGTL
+123 NLNILAQLSIKAGTL

-154 VMVTFSEQLRPFLLC
+154 VVVTFSEQLRPFLLC

-184 ELPEGILGNL
+184 ELPDFVLKNL
-194 SWNIGAIL
+194 SWSIGSIIL
-202 LLIELI
+202 
-208 ILIEIIGAMIYLKAK
+208 LIEIIGSIFYLKVK
-223 GYLAINAHLIV
+223 GHLRPTSHLIV
-234 GIIGFLTISE
+234 GIIIFLIINE
-244 LSMLVVESNVINT
+244 ISMLVAESNVLNT

-291 AYNSANTIVEALES
+291 AYNSAKTIVEALES

-318 INDGSRDKTEEIIRR
+318 INDGSQDETEEILRR
-333 YLGNTKLPLTYTKQ
+333 YLGNKKLSLKYTKQ
-347 THHNYFQSIR
+347 THHNYFKAIR

-395 DGMFIGIRAMYQRL
+395 DGMFVGIRAMYQRL

-443 FWRREVFETSVY
+443 FWRREIFETSVY

-464 AWYNAQNNL
+464 VWYNAENNL
-473 GLRVANGNFVGLKY
+473 GLRVVNGNFVGLKY
-487 RVSKKSSLV
+487 RVSKKV
-496 NNHLKQNNS
+496 NLGDNSLKQNNS

-523 RIKIPA
+523 RINVPA

-540 NRLRIASLYPSIF
+540 NRLHIASLYPSIF

-589 NFNPQKVVKII
+589 NFDPQKTAKIVI
-600 IHKDTKIY
+600 PKGTKIY
-608 WGTEIEEFNKKLS
+608 WGTEIDEFSNKLS
-621 KNMLDQFYYDLMKMI
+621 KNMLDQFYYDLMKI
-636 AQGTSV
+636 ISQGTTI

-647 EDQKKLEQIL
+647 DDQKKLEQIL
-657 EFFTIR
+657 DFFTIR
-663 DYVKIV
+663 DYVRII

>member
-45 LLLLALSIPIE
+45 LLLLALSIPLE

-113 NTKNLVLLFL
+113 NAKNLVLLLL
-123 NLNILAQLPIKAGTL
+123 NLNILAQLSIKAGTL

-154 VMVTFSEQLRPFLLC
+154 VVVTFSEQLRPFLLC

-194 SWNIGAIL
+194 SWSIGSIIL
-202 LLIELI
+202 
-208 ILIEIIGAMIYLKAK
+208 LIEIIGSIFYLKVK
-223 GYLAINAHLIV
+223 GHLRPTSHLIV
-234 GIIGFLTISE
+234 GIIIFLIINE
-244 LSMLVVESNVINT
+244 ISMLVAESNVLNT

-291 AYNSANTIVEALES
+291 AYNSAKTIVEALES

-318 INDGSRDKTEEIIRR
+318 INDGSQDETEEILRR
-333 YLGNTKLPLTYTKQ
+333 YLGNTKLSLKYTKQ
-347 THHNYFQSIR
+347 THHNYFKAIR

-395 DGMFIGIRAMYQRL
+395 DGMFVGIRAMYQRL

-443 FWRREVFETSVY
+443 FWRREIFETSVY

-464 AWYNAQNNL
+464 VWYNAENNL
-473 GLRVANGNFVGLKY
+473 GLRVVNGNFVGLKY
-487 RVSKKSSLV
+487 RVSKKV
-496 NNHLKQNNS
+496 NLGDNSLKQNNS

-523 RIKIPA
+523 RINVPA

-540 NRLRIASLYPSIF
+540 NRLHIASLYPSIF

-589 NFNPQKVVKII
+589 NFDPQKTTKIVI
-600 IHKDTKIY
+600 PKGTKIY
-608 WGTEIEEFNKKLS
+608 WGTEIDEFSNKLS
-621 KNMLDQFYYDLMKMI
+621 KNMLDQFYYDLMKI
-636 AQGTSV
+636 ISQGTTI

-647 EDQKKLEQIL
+647 DDQKKLEQIL
-657 EFFTIR
+657 DFFTIR
-663 DYVKIV
+663 DYVRII

>member
-113 NTKNLVLLFL
+113 NAKNLVLLLL

-154 VMVTFSEQLRPFLLC
+154 VVVTFSEQLRPFLLC

-184 ELPEGILGNL
+184 ELPDFVLKNL
-194 SWNIGAIL
+194 SWSIGSIIL
-202 LLIELI
+202 
-208 ILIEIIGAMIYLKAK
+208 LIEIIGSIFYLKVK
-223 GYLAINAHLIV
+223 DHLRPTSHLIV
-234 GIIGFLTISE
+234 GIIIFLIINE
-244 LSMLVVESNVINT
+244 ISMLVAESNVLNT

-291 AYNSANTIVEALES
+291 AYNSAKTIVEALES

-318 INDGSRDKTEEIIRR
+318 INDGSQDETEKILRR
-333 YLGNTKLPLTYTKQ
+333 YLGNTKLPLKYTKQ
-347 THHNYFQSIR
+347 THHNYFKAIR

-395 DGMFIGIRAMYQRL
+395 DGMFVGIRAMYQRL

-429 TALGLGKNI
+429 TALGLGTNI

-443 FWRREVFETSVY
+443 FWRREIFETSVY

-464 AWYNAQNNL
+464 AWYNAENNL
-473 GLRVANGNFVGLKY
+473 GLRVVNGNFVGLKY
-487 RVSKKSSLV
+487 RVSKKV
-496 NNHLKQNNS
+496 NLGDNPLKQNNS

-523 RIKIPA
+523 RINVPA

-540 NRLRIASLYPSIF
+540 SRLHIASLYPSIF
-553 KQGQTSLKEITPLVV
+553 KQGQTSLKKITPLVV

-589 NFNPQKVVKII
+589 NFDPQKTAKIVI
-600 IHKDTKIY
+600 PKGTKIY
-608 WGTEIEEFNKKLS
+608 WGTGIDEFSNKLS
-621 KNMLDQFYYDLMKMI
+621 KNTLEQFYYDLIKI
-636 AQGTSV
+636 ISQGTTI

-647 EDQKKLEQIL
+647 DDQKKLEQIL

-663 DYVKIV
+663 DYVKII

>member
-45 LLLLALSIPIE
+45 LPLLALSIPLE

-67 SLLSVFLALA
+67 SLLLVFLALA

-113 NTKNLVLLFL
+113 NAKNLVLLLL
-123 NLNILAQLPIKAGTL
+123 NLNILAQLSIKAGTL

-154 VMVTFSEQLRPFLLC
+154 VVVTFSEQLRPFLLC

-184 ELPEGILGNL
+184 ELPDFVLKNL
-194 SWNIGAIL
+194 SWSIGSIIL
-202 LLIELI
+202 
-208 ILIEIIGAMIYLKAK
+208 LIEIIGSIFYLKVK
-223 GYLAINAHLIV
+223 GHLRPTSHLIV
-234 GIIGFLTISE
+234 GIIIFLIINE
-244 LSMLVVESNVINT
+244 ISMLVAESNVLNT

-291 AYNSANTIVEALES
+291 AYNSAKTIVEALES

-318 INDGSRDKTEEIIRR
+318 INDGSQDETEEILRR
-333 YLGNTKLPLTYTKQ
+333 YLGNTKLSLKYTKQ
-347 THHNYFQSIR
+347 THHNYFKAIR

-395 DGMFIGIRAMYQRL
+395 DGMFVGIRAMYQRL
-409 KDGKFHLVRPYYR
+409 KDGKFHLIRPYYR

-443 FWRREVFETSVY
+443 FWRREIFETSVY

-464 AWYNAQNNL
+464 VWYNAENNL
-473 GLRVANGNFVGLKY
+473 GLRVVNGNFVGLKY
-487 RVSKKSSLV
+487 RVSKKV
-496 NNHLKQNNS
+496 NLGDNSIKQNNS

-523 RIKIPA
+523 RINVPA

-540 NRLRIASLYPSIF
+540 NRLHIASLYPSIF
-553 KQGQTSLKEITPLVV
+553 KQGQTSLKKITPLVV

-589 NFNPQKVVKII
+589 NFDPQKTAKIVI
-600 IHKDTKIY
+600 PKGTKIY
-608 WGTEIEEFNKKLS
+608 WGTEIDEFSNKLS
-621 KNMLDQFYYDLMKMI
+621 KNMLDQFYYDLMKI
-636 AQGTSV
+636 ISQGTTI

-647 EDQKKLEQIL
+647 DDQKKLEQIL
-657 EFFTIR
+657 DFFTIR
-663 DYVKIV
+663 DYVRII

>member
-45 LLLLALSIPIE
+45 LLLLALSIPLE

-113 NTKNLVLLFL
+113 NAKNLVLLLL

-154 VMVTFSEQLRPFLLC
+154 VVVTFSEQLRPFLLC

-184 ELPEGILGNL
+184 ELPDFVLKNL
-194 SWNIGAIL
+194 SWSIGSIIL
-202 LLIELI
+202 
-208 ILIEIIGAMIYLKAK
+208 LIEIIGSMFYLKVK
-223 GYLAINAHLIV
+223 GHLRPTSHLIV
-234 GIIGFLTISE
+234 GIIIFLIINE
-244 LSMLVVESNVINT
+244 ISMLVAESNVLNT
-257 SYLVLI
+257 SYLILI

-291 AYNSANTIVEALES
+291 AYNSAKTIVEALES

-318 INDGSRDKTEEIIRR
+318 INDGSQDETEEILRR
-333 YLGNTKLPLTYTKQ
+333 YLGNTKLPLKYTKQ
-347 THHNYFQSIR
+347 THHNYFKAIR

-395 DGMFIGIRAMYQRL
+395 DGMFVGIRAMYQRL

-443 FWRREVFETSVY
+443 FWRREIFETSVY

-464 AWYNAQNNL
+464 VWYNAENNL
-473 GLRVANGNFVGLKY
+473 GLRVVNGNFVGLKY
-487 RVSKKSSLV
+487 RVSKKV
-496 NNHLKQNNS
+496 NLGDNPLKQNNS

-523 RIKIPA
+523 RINVPA

-540 NRLRIASLYPSIF
+540 NRLHIASLYPSIF

-589 NFNPQKVVKII
+589 NFDPQKTAKITI
-600 IHKDTKIY
+600 PKGTKIY
-608 WGTEIEEFNKKLS
+608 WGTEIDEFSNKLS
-621 KNMLDQFYYDLMKMI
+621 KNMLDQFYYDFMKI
-636 AQGTSV
+636 IGQGTTI
-642 YKIKK
+642 YEIKK
-647 EDQKKLEQIL
+647 DDQKKLEQIL

-663 DYVKIV
+663 DYVKII

>member
-113 NTKNLVLLFL
+113 NAKNLVLLLL

-154 VMVTFSEQLRPFLLC
+154 VVVTFSEQLRPFLLC

-184 ELPEGILGNL
+184 ELPDFVLKNL
-194 SWNIGAIL
+194 SWSIGSIIL
-202 LLIELI
+202 
-208 ILIEIIGAMIYLKAK
+208 LIEIIGSIFYLKVK
-223 GYLAINAHLIV
+223 DHLRPTSHLIV
-234 GIIGFLTISE
+234 GIIIFLIINE
-244 LSMLVVESNVINT
+244 ISMLVAESNVLNT

-291 AYNSANTIVEALES
+291 AYNSAKTIVEALES

-318 INDGSRDKTEEIIRR
+318 INDGSQDETEEILRR
-333 YLGNTKLPLTYTKQ
+333 YLGNTKLPLKYTKQ
-347 THHNYFQSIR
+347 THHNYFKAIR

-369 VLDADKILFNQNV
+369 VLDAGKILFNQNV

-395 DGMFIGIRAMYQRL
+395 DGMFVGIRAMYQRL

-429 TALGLGKNI
+429 TALGFGTNI

-443 FWRREVFETSVY
+443 FWRREIFETSVY

-464 AWYNAQNNL
+464 AWYNAENNL
-473 GLRVANGNFVGLKY
+473 GLRVVNGNFVGLKY
-487 RVSKKSSLV
+487 RVSKKV
-496 NNHLKQNNS
+496 NLGDNPLKQNNS

-523 RIKIPA
+523 RINVPA

-540 NRLRIASLYPSIF
+540 NRLHIASLYPSIF

-589 NFNPQKVVKII
+589 NFNPQKTAKIVI
-600 IHKDTKIY
+600 PKGTKIY
-608 WGTEIEEFNKKLS
+608 WGTGIDEFSNKLS
-621 KNMLDQFYYDLMKMI
+621 KNTLEQFYYDLIKI
-636 AQGTSV
+636 ISQGTTI

-647 EDQKKLEQIL
+647 DDQKKLEQIL

-663 DYVKIV
+663 DYVKII

>member
-34 FFIVSAAYGLI
+34 FFIVSAAYGLV

-113 NTKNLVLLFL
+113 NAKNLVLLLL

-154 VMVTFSEQLRPFLLC
+154 VVVTFSEQLRPFLLC

-184 ELPEGILGNL
+184 ELPDFVLKNL
-194 SWNIGAIL
+194 SWSIGSIIL
-202 LLIELI
+202 
-208 ILIEIIGAMIYLKAK
+208 LIEIIGSIFYLKVK
-223 GYLAINAHLIV
+223 GHLRPTSHLIV
-234 GIIGFLTISE
+234 GIIIFLIVNE
-244 LSMLVVESNVINT
+244 ISMLVAESNVLNT
-257 SYLVLI
+257 SYLVII

-291 AYNSANTIVEALES
+291 AYNSAKTIVEALES

-318 INDGSRDKTEEIIRR
+318 INDGSQDETEKILRR
-333 YLGNTKLPLTYTKQ
+333 YLGNTKLPLKYTKQ
-347 THHNYFQSIR
+347 THHNYFKAIR

-395 DGMFIGIRAMYQRL
+395 DGMFVGIRAMYQRL

-429 TALGLGKNI
+429 TALGLGTNI

-443 FWRREVFETSVY
+443 FWRREIFETSVY

-464 AWYNAQNNL
+464 AWYNAENNL
-473 GLRVANGNFVGLKY
+473 GLRVVNGNFVGLKY
-487 RVSKKSSLV
+487 RVSKKV
-496 NNHLKQNNS
+496 NLGDNPLKQNNS

-523 RIKIPA
+523 RINVPA

-540 NRLRIASLYPSIF
+540 NRLHIASLYPSIF
-553 KQGQTSLKEITPLVV
+553 KQGQTSLKKITPLVV

-589 NFNPQKVVKII
+589 NFDPQKTAKIVI
-600 IHKDTKIY
+600 PKGTKIY
-608 WGTEIEEFNKKLS
+608 WGTEIDEFSNKLS
-621 KNMLDQFYYDLMKMI
+621 KNMLDQFYYDLIKI
-636 AQGTSV
+636 ISQGTTI

-647 EDQKKLEQIL
+647 DDQKKLEQIL

-663 DYVKIV
+663 DYVKII

>member
-34 FFIVSAAYGLI
+34 FFIISAAYGLV

-113 NTKNLVLLFL
+113 NAKNLVLLLL

-154 VMVTFSEQLRPFLLC
+154 VVVTFSEQLRPFLLC

-184 ELPEGILGNL
+184 ELPDFVLKNL
-194 SWNIGAIL
+194 SWSIGSIIL
-202 LLIELI
+202 
-208 ILIEIIGAMIYLKAK
+208 LIEIIGSIFYLKVK
-223 GYLAINAHLIV
+223 GHLIPTSHLIV
-234 GIIGFLTISE
+234 GIIIFLIINE
-244 LSMLVVESNVINT
+244 ISMLVAESNVLNT
-257 SYLVLI
+257 SYLVII

-291 AYNSANTIVEALES
+291 AYNSAKTIVEALES

-318 INDGSRDKTEEIIRR
+318 INDGSQDETEKILRR
-333 YLGNTKLPLTYTKQ
+333 YLGNTKLPLKYTKQ
-347 THHNYFQSIR
+347 THHNYFKAIR

-395 DGMFIGIRAMYQRL
+395 DGMFVGIRAMYQRL

-429 TALGLGKNI
+429 TALGLGTNI

-443 FWRREVFETSVY
+443 FWRREIFETSVY

-464 AWYNAQNNL
+464 AWYNAENNL
-473 GLRVANGNFVGLKY
+473 GLRVVNGNFVGLKY
-487 RVSKKSSLV
+487 RVSKKV
-496 NNHLKQNNS
+496 NLGDNPLKQNNS

-523 RIKIPA
+523 RINVPA

-540 NRLRIASLYPSIF
+540 SRLHIASLYPSIF
-553 KQGQTSLKEITPLVV
+553 KQGQTSLKKITPLVV

-589 NFNPQKVVKII
+589 NFDPQKTAKIVI
-600 IHKDTKIY
+600 PKGTKIY
-608 WGTEIEEFNKKLS
+608 WGTEIDEFSNKLS
-621 KNMLDQFYYDLMKMI
+621 KNMLDQFYYDLMKI
-636 AQGTSV
+636 ISQGTTI

-647 EDQKKLEQIL
+647 DDQKKLEQIL

-663 DYVKIV
+663 DYVKII

>member
-45 LLLLALSIPIE
+45 LLLLALSIPLE

-113 NTKNLVLLFL
+113 NAKNLVLLLL
-123 NLNILAQLPIKAGTL
+123 NLNILAQLSIKAGTL

-154 VMVTFSEQLRPFLLC
+154 VVVTFSEQLRPFLLC

-184 ELPEGILGNL
+184 ELPDFVLKNL
-194 SWNIGAIL
+194 SWSIGSIIL
-202 LLIELI
+202 
-208 ILIEIIGAMIYLKAK
+208 LIEIIGSIFYLKVK
-223 GYLAINAHLIV
+223 GHLRPTSHLIV
-234 GIIGFLTISE
+234 GIIIFLIINEIS
-244 LSMLVVESNVINT
+244 MFVAESNVLNT

-291 AYNSANTIVEALES
+291 AYNSAKTIVEALES

-318 INDGSRDKTEEIIRR
+318 INDGSQDETEEILRR
-333 YLGNTKLPLTYTKQ
+333 YLGNTKLSLKYTKQ
-347 THHNYFQSIR
+347 THHNYFKAIR

-395 DGMFIGIRAMYQRL
+395 DGMFVGIRAMYQRL

-443 FWRREVFETSVY
+443 FWRREIFETSVY

-464 AWYNAQNNL
+464 VWYNAENNL
-473 GLRVANGNFVGLKY
+473 GLRVVNGNFVGLKY
-487 RVSKKSSLV
+487 RVSKKV
-496 NNHLKQNNS
+496 NLGDNSLKQNNS

-523 RIKIPA
+523 RINVPA

-540 NRLRIASLYPSIF
+540 NRLHIASLYPSIF

-589 NFNPQKVVKII
+589 NFDPQKTTKIVI
-600 IHKDTKIY
+600 PKGTKIY
-608 WGTEIEEFNKKLS
+608 WGTEIDEFSNKLS
-621 KNMLDQFYYDLMKMI
+621 KNMLDQFYYDLMKI
-636 AQGTSV
+636 ISQGTTI

-647 EDQKKLEQIL
+647 DDQKKLEQIL
-657 EFFTIR
+657 DFFTIR
-663 DYVKIV
+663 DYVRII

>member
-45 LLLLALSIPIE
+45 LLLLALSIPLE

-113 NTKNLVLLFL
+113 NAKNLVLLLL
-123 NLNILAQLPIKAGTL
+123 NLNILAQLSIKAGTL

-154 VMVTFSEQLRPFLLC
+154 VVVTFSEQLRPFLLC

-184 ELPEGILGNL
+184 EVPDFVFKNL
-194 SWNIGAIL
+194 SWSIGSVIL
-202 LLIELI
+202 
-208 ILIEIIGAMIYLKAK
+208 LIEIIGSIFYLKVK
-223 GYLAINAHLIV
+223 GHLRPTSHLIV
-234 GIIGFLTISE
+234 GIIIFLIINE
-244 LSMLVVESNVINT
+244 ISMLVAESNVLNT

-277 SLGKKQV
+277 NLGKKQV

-291 AYNSANTIVEALES
+291 AYNSAKTIVEALES

-318 INDGSRDKTEEIIRR
+318 INDGSQDETEEILRR
-333 YLGNTKLPLTYTKQ
+333 YLGNTKLPLKYTKQ
-347 THHNYFQSIR
+347 THHNYFKAIR

-395 DGMFIGIRAMYQRL
+395 DGMFVGIRAMYQRL

-443 FWRREVFETSVY
+443 FWRREIFETSVY

-464 AWYNAQNNL
+464 VWYNAENNL
-473 GLRVANGNFVGLKY
+473 GLRVVNGNFVGLKY
-487 RVSKKSSLV
+487 RVSKKANLGD
-496 NNHLKQNNS
+496 NPLKQNNS

-523 RIKIPA
+523 RINVPA

-534 TLYNLI
+534 TLYDLI
-540 NRLRIASLYPSIF
+540 NRLHIASLYPSIF

-589 NFNPQKVVKII
+589 NFDPQKTAKIVI
-600 IHKDTKIY
+600 PKGTKIY
-608 WGTEIEEFNKKLS
+608 WGTEIDEFSNKLS
-621 KNMLDQFYYDLMKMI
+621 KNMLDQFYYDLMKI
-636 AQGTSV
+636 ISQGTTI

-647 EDQKKLEQIL
+647 DDQKKLEQIL
-657 EFFTIR
+657 DFFTIR
-663 DYVKIV
+663 DYVRII

>member
-113 NTKNLVLLFL
+113 NAKNLVLLLL

-154 VMVTFSEQLRPFLLC
+154 VVVTFSEQLRPFLLC

-184 ELPEGILGNL
+184 ELPDFVLKNL
-194 SWNIGAIL
+194 SWSIGSIIL
-202 LLIELI
+202 
-208 ILIEIIGAMIYLKAK
+208 LIEIIGSIFYLKVK
-223 GYLAINAHLIV
+223 GHLIPTSHLIV
-234 GIIGFLTISE
+234 GIIIFLIINE
-244 LSMLVVESNVINT
+244 ISMLVAESNVLNT

-291 AYNSANTIVEALES
+291 AYNSAKTIVEALES

-318 INDGSRDKTEEIIRR
+318 INDGSQDETEKILRR
-333 YLGNTKLPLTYTKQ
+333 YLGNTKLPLKYTKQ
-347 THHNYFQSIR
+347 THHNYFKAIR

-395 DGMFIGIRAMYQRL
+395 DGMFVGIRAMYQRL

-429 TALGLGKNI
+429 TALGLGTNI

-443 FWRREVFETSVY
+443 FWRREIFETSVY

-464 AWYNAQNNL
+464 AWYNAENNL
-473 GLRVANGNFVGLKY
+473 GLRVVNGNFVGLKY
-487 RVSKKSSLV
+487 RVSKKV
-496 NNHLKQNNS
+496 NLGDNPLKQNNS

-523 RIKIPA
+523 RINVPA

-540 NRLRIASLYPSIF
+540 NRLHIASLYPSIF
-553 KQGQTSLKEITPLVV
+553 KQGQTSLKKITPLVV

-589 NFNPQKVVKII
+589 NFDPQKTAKIVI
-600 IHKDTKIY
+600 PKGTKIY
-608 WGTEIEEFNKKLS
+608 WGTEIDEFSNKLS
-621 KNMLDQFYYDLMKMI
+621 KNMLDQFYYDLMKI
-636 AQGTSV
+636 ISQGTTI

-647 EDQKKLEQIL
+647 DDQKKLEQIL

-663 DYVKIV
+663 DYVKII

>member
-45 LLLLALSIPIE
+45 LLLLALSIPLE

-113 NTKNLVLLFL
+113 NAKNLVLLLL
-123 NLNILAQLPIKAGTL
+123 NLNILAQLSIKAGTL

-154 VMVTFSEQLRPFLLC
+154 VVVTFSEQLRPFLLC

-184 ELPEGILGNL
+184 ELPDFVLKNL
-194 SWNIGAIL
+194 SWSIGSIIL
-202 LLIELI
+202 
-208 ILIEIIGAMIYLKAK
+208 LIEIIGSIFYLKVK
-223 GYLAINAHLIV
+223 GHLRPTSHLIV
-234 GIIGFLTISE
+234 GIIIFLIINE
-244 LSMLVVESNVINT
+244 ISMLVAESNVLNT

-291 AYNSANTIVEALES
+291 AYNSAKTIVEALES

-318 INDGSRDKTEEIIRR
+318 INDGSQDETEEILRR
-333 YLGNTKLPLTYTKQ
+333 YLGNTKLSLKYTKQ
-347 THHNYFQSIR
+347 THHNYFKAIR

-395 DGMFIGIRAMYQRL
+395 DGMFVGIRAMYQRL

-443 FWRREVFETSVY
+443 FWRREIFETSVY

-464 AWYNAQNNL
+464 VWYNAENNL
-473 GLRVANGNFVGLKY
+473 GLRVVNGNFVGLKY
-487 RVSKKSSLV
+487 RVSKKV
-496 NNHLKQNNS
+496 NLGDNSLKQNNS

-523 RIKIPA
+523 RINVPA

-540 NRLRIASLYPSIF
+540 NRLHIVSLYPSIF

-589 NFNPQKVVKII
+589 NFDPQKTTKIVI
-600 IHKDTKIY
+600 PKGTKIY
-608 WGTEIEEFNKKLS
+608 WGTEIDEFSNKLS
-621 KNMLDQFYYDLMKMI
+621 KNMLDQFYYDLMKI
-636 AQGTSV
+636 ISQGTTI
-642 YKIKK
+642 YEIKK
-647 EDQKKLEQIL
+647 DDQKKLEQIL
-657 EFFTIR
+657 DFFTIR
-663 DYVKIV
+663 DYVRII

>member
-45 LLLLALSIPIE
+45 LLLLALSIPLE

-113 NTKNLVLLFL
+113 NAKNLVLLLL

-154 VMVTFSEQLRPFLLC
+154 VVVTFSEQLRPFLLC

-184 ELPEGILGNL
+184 EVPDFVFKNL
-194 SWNIGAIL
+194 SWSIGSVIL
-202 LLIELI
+202 
-208 ILIEIIGAMIYLKAK
+208 LIEIIGSIFYLKVK
-223 GYLAINAHLIV
+223 GHLRPTSHLIV
-234 GIIGFLTISE
+234 GIIIFLIINE
-244 LSMLVVESNVINT
+244 ISMLVAESNVLNT

-277 SLGKKQV
+277 NLGKKQV

-291 AYNSANTIVEALES
+291 AYNSAKTIVEALES

-318 INDGSRDKTEEIIRR
+318 INDGSQDETEEILRR
-333 YLGNTKLPLTYTKQ
+333 YLGNTKLPLKYTKQ
-347 THHNYFQSIR
+347 THHNYFKAIR

-395 DGMFIGIRAMYQRL
+395 DGMFVGIRAMYQRL

-443 FWRREVFETSVY
+443 FWRREIFETSVY

-464 AWYNAQNNL
+464 VWYNAENNL
-473 GLRVANGNFVGLKY
+473 GLRVVNGNFVGLKY
-487 RVSKKSSLV
+487 RVSKKV
-496 NNHLKQNNS
+496 NLGDNSLKQNNS

-523 RIKIPA
+523 RINVPA

-540 NRLRIASLYPSIF
+540 NRLHIASLYPSIF

-589 NFNPQKVVKII
+589 NFDPQKTTKIVI
-600 IHKDTKIY
+600 PKGTKIY
-608 WGTEIEEFNKKLS
+608 WGTEIDEFSNKLS
-621 KNMLDQFYYDLMKMI
+621 KNMLDQFYYDLMKI
-636 AQGTSV
+636 ISQGTTI

-647 EDQKKLEQIL
+647 DDQKKLEQIL
-657 EFFTIR
+657 DFFTIR
-663 DYVKIV
+663 DYVRII

>member
-45 LLLLALSIPIE
+45 LLLLALSIPLE

-113 NTKNLVLLFL
+113 NAKNLVLLLL
-123 NLNILAQLPIKAGTL
+123 NLNILAQLSIKAGTL

-154 VMVTFSEQLRPFLLC
+154 VVVTFSEQLRPFLLC

-184 ELPEGILGNL
+184 ELPDFVLKNL
-194 SWNIGAIL
+194 SWSIGSIIL
-202 LLIELI
+202 
-208 ILIEIIGAMIYLKAK
+208 LIEIIGSIFYLKVK
-223 GYLAINAHLIV
+223 GHLRPTSHLIV
-234 GIIGFLTISE
+234 GIIIFLIINE
-244 LSMLVVESNVINT
+244 ISMLVAESNVLNT

-284 KISVLIP
+284 KISVIIP
-291 AYNSANTIVEALES
+291 ASNSAKTIVEALES

-318 INDGSRDKTEEIIRR
+318 INDGSQDETEEILRR
-333 YLGNTKLPLTYTKQ
+333 YLGNTKLSLKYTKQ
-347 THHNYFQSIR
+347 THHNYFKAIR

-395 DGMFIGIRAMYQRL
+395 DGMFVGIRAMYQRL

-443 FWRREVFETSVY
+443 FWRREIFETSVY

-464 AWYNAQNNL
+464 VWYNAENNL
-473 GLRVANGNFVGLKY
+473 GLRVVNGNFVGLKY
-487 RVSKKSSLV
+487 RVSKKV
-496 NNHLKQNNS
+496 NLGDNSLKQNNS

-523 RIKIPA
+523 RINVPA

-540 NRLRIASLYPSIF
+540 NRLHIASLYPSIF

-589 NFNPQKVVKII
+589 NFDPQKTAKLVIPKG
-600 IHKDTKIY
+600 TKIY
-608 WGTEIEEFNKKLS
+608 WGTEIDEFSNKLS
-621 KNMLDQFYYDLMKMI
+621 KNTLDQFYYDFMKI
-636 AQGTSV
+636 IGQGTTI
-642 YKIKK
+642 YEIKK
-647 EDQKKLEQIL
+647 DDQKKLEQIL
-657 EFFTIR
+657 DFFTIR
-663 DYVKIV
+663 DYVRII

>member
-45 LLLLALSIPIE
+45 LLLLALSIPLE

-113 NTKNLVLLFL
+113 NAKNLVLLLL
-123 NLNILAQLPIKAGTL
+123 NLNILAQLSIKAGTL

-154 VMVTFSEQLRPFLLC
+154 VVVTFSEQLRPFLLC

-184 ELPEGILGNL
+184 ELPDFVLKNL
-194 SWNIGAIL
+194 SWSIGSIIL
-202 LLIELI
+202 
-208 ILIEIIGAMIYLKAK
+208 LIEIIGSIFYLKVK
-223 GYLAINAHLIV
+223 GHLRPTSHLIV
-234 GIIGFLTISE
+234 GIIIFLIINE
-244 LSMLVVESNVINT
+244 ISMLVAESNVLNT

-291 AYNSANTIVEALES
+291 AYNSAKTIVEALES

-318 INDGSRDKTEEIIRR
+318 INDGSQDETEEILRR
-333 YLGNTKLPLTYTKQ
+333 YLGNTKLPLKYTKQ
-347 THHNYFQSIR
+347 THHNYFKAIR

-395 DGMFIGIRAMYQRL
+395 DGMFVGIRAMYQRL

-443 FWRREVFETSVY
+443 FWRREIFETSVY

-464 AWYNAQNNL
+464 VWYNAENNL
-473 GLRVANGNFVGLKY
+473 GLRVVNGNFVGLKY
-487 RVSKKSSLV
+487 RVSKKV
-496 NNHLKQNNS
+496 NLGDNSLKQNNS

-523 RIKIPA
+523 RINVPA

-540 NRLRIASLYPSIF
+540 NRLHIASLYPSIF

-568 KNIKDSELDNVYL
+568 KNIKDSEWDNVYL

-589 NFNPQKVVKII
+589 NFDPQKTAKIVI
-600 IHKDTKIY
+600 PKGTKIY
-608 WGTEIEEFNKKLS
+608 WGTEIDEFSNKLS
-621 KNMLDQFYYDLMKMI
+621 KNMLDQFYYDLMKI
-636 AQGTSV
+636 ISQGTTI

-647 EDQKKLEQIL
+647 DDQKKLEQIL
-657 EFFTIR
+657 DFFTIR
-663 DYVKIV
+663 DYVRII

>member
-21 FEFSSNIWKGDNG
+21 FEFSSNIWKDDNG
-34 FFIVSAAYGLI
+34 FFIVSAAYGLVLI
-45 LLLLALSIPIE
+45 LLALSIPIE

-113 NTKNLVLLFL
+113 NAKNLVLLLL

-154 VMVTFSEQLRPFLLC
+154 VVVTFSEQLRPFLLC

-184 ELPEGILGNL
+184 ELPDFVLKNL
-194 SWNIGAIL
+194 SWSIGSIIL
-202 LLIELI
+202 
-208 ILIEIIGAMIYLKAK
+208 LIEIIGSIFYLKVK
-223 GYLAINAHLIV
+223 GHLRPTSHLIV
-234 GIIGFLTISE
+234 GIIIFLIINE
-244 LSMLVVESNVINT
+244 ISMLVAESNVLNT

-291 AYNSANTIVEALES
+291 AYNSAKTIVEALES

-318 INDGSRDKTEEIIRR
+318 INDGSQDETETILRR
-333 YLGNTKLPLTYTKQ
+333 YLGNTKLPLKYTKQ
-347 THHNYFQSIR
+347 THHNYFKAIR

-395 DGMFIGIRAMYQRL
+395 DGMFVGIRAMYQRL

-429 TALGLGKNI
+429 TALGLGTNI

-443 FWRREVFETSVY
+443 FWRREIFETSVY

-464 AWYNAQNNL
+464 AWYNAENNL
-473 GLRVANGNFVGLKY
+473 GLRVVNGNFVGLKY
-487 RVSKKSSLV
+487 RVSKKV
-496 NNHLKQNNS
+496 NLGDNPLKQNNS

-523 RIKIPA
+523 RINVPA

-540 NRLRIASLYPSIF
+540 NRLHIASLYPSIF

-589 NFNPQKVVKII
+589 NFDPQKTAKIVI
-600 IHKDTKIY
+600 PKGTKIY
-608 WGTEIEEFNKKLS
+608 WGTEFDEFSNKLS
-621 KNMLDQFYYDLMKMI
+621 KNMLDQFYYDLMKI
-636 AQGTSV
+636 ISQGTTI

-647 EDQKKLEQIL
+647 DDQKKLEQIL

-663 DYVKIV
+663 DYVKII

>member
-21 FEFSSNIWKGDNG
+21 FEFSSNIWKDDNG

-45 LLLLALSIPIE
+45 LLLLALSIPLE

-113 NTKNLVLLFL
+113 NAKNLVLLLL
-123 NLNILAQLPIKAGTL
+123 NLNILAQLSIKAGTL

-154 VMVTFSEQLRPFLLC
+154 VVVTFSEQLRPFLLC

-184 ELPEGILGNL
+184 ELPDFVLKNL
-194 SWNIGAIL
+194 SWSIGSIIL
-202 LLIELI
+202 
-208 ILIEIIGAMIYLKAK
+208 LIEIIGSIFYLKVK
-223 GYLAINAHLIV
+223 GHLRPTSHLIV
-234 GIIGFLTISE
+234 GIIIFLIINE
-244 LSMLVVESNVINT
+244 ISMLVAESNVLNT

-291 AYNSANTIVEALES
+291 AYNSAKTIVEALES

-318 INDGSRDKTEEIIRR
+318 INDGSQDETEEILRR
-333 YLGNTKLPLTYTKQ
+333 YLGNTKLSLKYTKQ
-347 THHNYFQSIR
+347 THHNYFKAIR

-395 DGMFIGIRAMYQRL
+395 DGMFVGIRAMYQRL

-443 FWRREVFETSVY
+443 FWRREIFETSVY

-464 AWYNAQNNL
+464 VWYNAENNL
-473 GLRVANGNFVGLKY
+473 GLRVVNGNFVGLKY
-487 RVSKKSSLV
+487 RVSKKV
-496 NNHLKQNNS
+496 NLGDNSLKQNNS

-523 RIKIPA
+523 RINVPA

-534 TLYNLI
+534 TLYDLI
-540 NRLRIASLYPSIF
+540 NRLHIASLYPSIF
-553 KQGQTSLKEITPLVV
+553 KQGQTSLKEITPLVT
-568 KNIKDSELDNVYL
+568 KNIKNFELNNIYL

-589 NFNPQKVVKII
+589 NFDPQKTTKIVI
-600 IHKDTKIY
+600 PKGTKIY
-608 WGTEIEEFNKKLS
+608 WGTEIDEFSNKLS
-621 KNMLDQFYYDLMKMI
+621 KNMLDQFYYDLMKI
-636 AQGTSV
+636 ISQGTTI

-647 EDQKKLEQIL
+647 DDQKKLEQIL
-657 EFFTIR
+657 DFFTIR
-663 DYVKIV
+663 DYVRII

>member
-45 LLLLALSIPIE
+45 LLLLALSVPLE

-113 NTKNLVLLFL
+113 NAKNLVLLLL
-123 NLNILAQLPIKAGTL
+123 NLNILAQLSIKAGTL

-154 VMVTFSEQLRPFLLC
+154 VVVTFSEQLRSFLLC

-184 ELPEGILGNL
+184 ELPDFVLKNL
-194 SWNIGAIL
+194 SWSIGSIIL
-202 LLIELI
+202 
-208 ILIEIIGAMIYLKAK
+208 LIEIIGSIFYLKVK
-223 GYLAINAHLIV
+223 GHLRPTSHLIV
-234 GIIGFLTISE
+234 GIIIFLIINE
-244 LSMLVVESNVINT
+244 ISMLVAESNVLNT

-291 AYNSANTIVEALES
+291 AYNSAKTIVEALES

-318 INDGSRDKTEEIIRR
+318 INDGSQDETEEILRR
-333 YLGNTKLPLTYTKQ
+333 YLGNTKLPLKYTKQ
-347 THHNYFQSIR
+347 THHNYFKAIR

-395 DGMFIGIRAMYQRL
+395 DGMFVGIRAMYQRL

-443 FWRREVFETSVY
+443 FWRRETFETSVY

-464 AWYNAQNNL
+464 VWYNAENNL
-473 GLRVANGNFVGLKY
+473 GLRVVNGNFVGLKY
-487 RVSKKSSLV
+487 RVSKKV
-496 NNHLKQNNS
+496 NLGDNSLKQNNS

-523 RIKIPA
+523 RINVPA

-540 NRLRIASLYPSIF
+540 NRLHIASLYPSIF

-589 NFNPQKVVKII
+589 NFDPQKTAKIVI
-600 IHKDTKIY
+600 PKGTKIY
-608 WGTEIEEFNKKLS
+608 WGTEIDEFSNKLS
-621 KNMLDQFYYDLMKMI
+621 KNMLDQFYYDLMKI
-636 AQGTSV
+636 ISQGTTI

-647 EDQKKLEQIL
+647 DDQKKLEQIL
-657 EFFTIR
+657 DFFTIR
-663 DYVKIV
+663 DYVRII

>member
-34 FFIVSAAYGLI
+34 FFIVSAAYGLV

-113 NTKNLVLLFL
+113 NAKNLVLLLL

-154 VMVTFSEQLRPFLLC
+154 VVVTFSEQLRPFLLC

-184 ELPEGILGNL
+184 ELPDFVLKNL
-194 SWNIGAIL
+194 SWSIGSIIL
-202 LLIELI
+202 
-208 ILIEIIGAMIYLKAK
+208 LIEIIGSIFYLKVK
-223 GYLAINAHLIV
+223 GHLRPTSHLIV
-234 GIIGFLTISE
+234 GIIIFLIVNE
-244 LSMLVVESNVINT
+244 ISMLVAESNVLNT

-291 AYNSANTIVEALES
+291 AYNSAKTIVEALES

-318 INDGSRDKTEEIIRR
+318 INDGSQDETETILRR
-333 YLGNTKLPLTYTKQ
+333 YLGNTKLPLKYTKQ
-347 THHNYFQSIR
+347 THHNYFKAIR

-395 DGMFIGIRAMYQRL
+395 DGMFVGIRAMYQRL

-429 TALGLGKNI
+429 TALGLGTNI

-443 FWRREVFETSVY
+443 FWRREIFETSVY

-464 AWYNAQNNL
+464 AWYNAENNL
-473 GLRVANGNFVGLKY
+473 GLRVVNGNFVGLKY
-487 RVSKKSSLV
+487 RVSKKV
-496 NNHLKQNNS
+496 NLGDNPLKQNNS

-523 RIKIPA
+523 RINVPA

-540 NRLRIASLYPSIF
+540 NRLHIASLYPSIF

-589 NFNPQKVVKII
+589 NFDPQKTAKIVI
-600 IHKDTKIY
+600 PKGTKIY
-608 WGTEIEEFNKKLS
+608 WGTGIDEFSNKLS
-621 KNMLDQFYYDLMKMI
+621 KNMLDQFYYDLMKI
-636 AQGTSV
+636 ISQGTTI

-647 EDQKKLEQIL
+647 DDQKKLEQIL

-663 DYVKIV
+663 DYVKII